1 MPSDSQQPDAP
12 PGSAPCSCS
21 ACGQVIQ
28 RNIKPMYWS
37 ADLVYRTITGHINAR
52 CPDCK
57 YNMRHQKVKGGR
69 VYECVK
75 CHQWWRLET

>member
-1 MPSDSQQPDAP
+1 
-12 PGSAPCSCS
+12 
-21 ACGQVIQ
+21 
-28 RNIKPMYWS
+28 MYWS

-75 CHQWWRLET
+75 CKQWWRLET